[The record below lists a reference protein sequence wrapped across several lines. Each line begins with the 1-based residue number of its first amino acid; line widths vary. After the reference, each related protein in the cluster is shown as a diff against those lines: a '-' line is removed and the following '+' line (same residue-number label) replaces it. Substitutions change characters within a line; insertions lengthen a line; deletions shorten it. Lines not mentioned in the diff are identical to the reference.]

1 MNQQDKTISQREI
14 SHFTQMANAWW
25 DPKGSSRP
33 LHLLNPLR
41 ISFIKQEIQKHL
53 KLVTSDF
60 QPFENLKMLDV
71 GCGGGILSEPL
82 RRLGANVTGIDATKS
97 LIDIAQDHALSQ
109 NLDIV
114 YHAISLEDF
123 AIHHSDSFDVII
135 ASEILEHVDSLELFV
150 SLLAQLLKPNGLLIV
165 STLNRTPVSYL
176 KAIIGAE
183 YLLKL
188 IPIGTHQ
195 WSKFIKPSE
204 LSRLM
209 QKNDLNMST
218 LQGMTFNP
226 FSEKWLFC
234 DDLST
239 NYCASFIKPLASS

>member
-1 MNQQDKTISQREI
+1 MQNTQTILPREI
-14 SHFTQMANAWW
+14 AHFSQMAKDWW

-53 KLVTSDF
+53 KPIMLDF
-60 QPFENLKMLDV
+60 KPFENLHILDV

-82 RRLGANVTGIDATKS
+82 CRLGAKVTGIDATKS
-97 LIDIAQDHALSQ
+97 LIDIAQKHAEEQ
-109 NLDIV
+109 NLEIN
-114 YHAISLEDF
+114 YHATSLEDF
-123 AIHHSDSFDVII
+123 NPNNQFDVIV

-150 SLLAQLLKPNGLLIV
+150 SLLSKLLKPSGLLIV
-165 STLNRTPVSYL
+165 STLNRTPISYL

-188 IPIGTHQ
+188 IPKRTHQ

-204 LSRLM
+204 LNKIMR
-209 QKNDLNMST
+209 QNNLNIST
-218 LQGMTFNP
+218 LQGMKFNP
-226 FSEKWLFC
+226 IREKWSFC
-234 DDLST
+234 DNLST
-239 NYCASFIKPLASS
+239 NYCASFIKT